1 MLAQRTAKGHSSS
14 PRLVSLALSL
24 VAGHHVFWP
33 YSSTGGGPVL
43 FVHYRELWLTAP
55 RPQKIIPFTL
65 DPEDGTFAEIVI
77 EHDNLPV
84 FEFTT
89 TWFPF
94 GNLAH
99 SNPNQIPFV
108 ILLIY
113 SSDYVSRPFA
123 ATLCP
128 LVLIPFWLTID
139 NNSIV
144 RAVLDHRNH
153 LQDYFGPGILFFQ
166 HSHYTCRTRTS
177 H

>member
-1 MLAQRTAKGHSSS
+1 M
-14 PRLVSLALSL
+14 
-24 VAGHHVFWP
+24 FWP
-33 YSSTGGGPVL
+33 YSFTGGGPVL

-55 RPQKIIPFTL
+55 RPQKIIPSTL
-65 DPEDGTFAEIVI
+65 DPENGTFAEIVI

-99 SNPNQIPFV
+99 LNPNQIPFV

-128 LVLIPFWLTID
+128 LVLIPVWLTID

-153 LQDYFGPGILFFQ
+153 LQDYFGPGILSFQ